1 MQAFRAGRRSDR
13 LIRLSPNGREFEPC
27 YEADAAK
34 VRSSSSNE
42 QAERQIVESI
52 AHNFRIRIR
61 LMIWAFLEFIDS
73 EFDVSQAAFLEWF
86 RSVTIDRFLHTHVD
100 FRPSSHRLDS
110 T

>member
-42 QAERQIVESI
+42 QADRQIVESI

-61 LMIWAFLEFIDS
+61 HMVWAFLGCIDS
-73 EFDVSQAAFLEWF
+73 ELVMSPAAFLEWF
-86 RSVTIDRFLHTHVD
+86 GSVTII
-100 FRPSSHRLDS
+100 
-110 T
+110 